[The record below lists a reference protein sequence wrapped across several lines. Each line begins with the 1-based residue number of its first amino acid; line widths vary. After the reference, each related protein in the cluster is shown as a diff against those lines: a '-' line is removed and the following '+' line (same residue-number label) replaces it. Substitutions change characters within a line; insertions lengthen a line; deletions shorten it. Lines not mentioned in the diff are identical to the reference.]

1 MRQELREIRTQGTPM
16 RPLKIYKMQD
26 KSGKIDV
33 PYHWQEHVEILWVL
47 EGSLSVTVR
56 EKQYA
61 GTVGD
66 IFYINPRELHSM
78 QSTAR
83 GCTYLAL
90 VFPLT
95 WLQFDQADEAGE
107 KYLRPLAELN
117 AYVTTRLPHRT
128 AKKAESLFQEIYTL
142 YEGNDD
148 GAWLGIKAGLLRFY
162 FYLYK
167 DGVISRREKN
177 SQQMDMLL
185 HISQYVQEH
194 CGESLSLDALGKRFH
209 MSPKYFSVYFQ
220 KHFSRNFTDYL
231 AATRIERAKKLLL
244 ETEADM
250 ELVAQQ
256 TGFSGSSYFIRV
268 FRKTTGMTPGQY
280 RKDFRQK
287 PVR

>member
-26 KSGKIDV
+26 ENGRIDV

-47 EGSLSVTVR
+47 SGRLSVTVR
-56 EKQYA
+56 DEPYDGTA
-61 GTVGD
+61 GN
-66 IFYINPRELHSM
+66 IFYINPRELHGM

-83 GCTYLAL
+83 GCTYLAM
-90 VFPLT
+90 VFPLS

-107 KYLRPLAELN
+107 NYLRPLAELN
-117 AYVTTRLPHRT
+117 AYVTTYLPRRT
-128 AKKAESLFQEIYTL
+128 AERAESLFQEIYAL
-142 YEGNDD
+142 YEGDDD
-148 GAWLGIKAGLLRFY
+148 GAWLGIKARLLLFY

-177 SQQMDMLL
+177 SRQMDMLL
-185 HISQYVQEH
+185 HISQYVQDH
-194 CGESLSLDALGKRFH
+194 CGEYLSLETLGKRFH

-268 FRKTTGMTPGQY
+268 FRKATGMTPGQY
-280 RKDFRQK
+280 RKEFQQEPTR
-287 PVR
+287 